1 MTEEDCEILKIPAKN
16 YAKLKSEKTKLE
28 NKHKVK
34 LIHKCPY
41 YEEWPTLSIYELVT
55 LIKWKKFPPGHVIVE
70 SGNIISFVAYI
81 NSGYCKIY
89 RNIVGLSKT
98 QSKRVKKNQKR
109 VYMGRLKEK
118 ESFGEIS
125 VLLQVPFTC
134 TIITGKDV
142 EMAIIEDKDLFG
154 KCINYFISTVILF
167 DQCLTIVDI
176 FHRQVGAV
184 K

>member
-1 MTEEDCEILKIPAKN
+1 MNGEFMILTLFIHYMKVVSLNIN
-16 YAKLKSEKTKLE
+16 YLYL
-28 NKHKVK
+28 
-34 LIHKCPY
+34 L
-41 YEEWPTLSIYELVT
+41 
-55 LIKWKKFPPGHVIVE
+55 
-70 SGNIISFVAYI
+70 
-81 NSGYCKIY
+81 
-89 RNIVGLSKT
+89 
-98 QSKRVKKNQKR
+98 QKKNQKR